1 MTETGVGVGLLNTA
15 EGRHVFAL
23 VDTIFTPHQQLLKR
37 VLTGRL
43 VRQPSW
49 QEIVDESSIQ
59 KACGE
64 SFWPRVMRGSP
75 RGGH

>member
-23 VDTIFTPHQQLLKR
+23 VDTIFTPHQQRLNR

-43 VRQPSW
+43 QTNL
-49 QEIVDESSIQ
+49 D
-59 KACGE
+59 GDDL
-64 SFWPRVMRGSP
+64 
-75 RGGH
+75 